1 MIVHTPCPP
10 ASRLDELLGDALPAD
25 ERAELVRHLDLSTRA
40 KVAAK
45 KPPQPLEPE
54 FCI

>member
-1 MIVHTPCPP
+1 VPKVV
-10 ASRLDELLGDALPAD
+10 
-25 ERAELVRHLDLSTRA
+25 ELVRHLDLSTRA

-45 KPPQPLEPE
+45 TPPPPMEPE